1 MGGSAT
7 FYINNNSLEI
17 QAARSEPL
25 KHLISFMIV
34 PKVYLRLKLNN
45 KCSRKCYLIV
55 DYVLMSFLEIDI

>member
-1 MGGSAT
+1 MYGVSLGGSAT

-25 KHLISFMIV
+25 KYLISFMIV

-45 KCSRKCYLIV
+45 KC
-55 DYVLMSFLEIDI
+55 